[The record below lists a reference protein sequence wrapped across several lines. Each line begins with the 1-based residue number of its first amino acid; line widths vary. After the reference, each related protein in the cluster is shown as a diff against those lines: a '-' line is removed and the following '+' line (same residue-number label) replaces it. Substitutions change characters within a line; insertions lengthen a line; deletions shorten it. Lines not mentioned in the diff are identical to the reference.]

1 MAVKI
6 TSKHECDG
14 TRNVNVEIYADMPN
28 MLERS
33 FHQKVFVR
41 IFVNFKIF
49 SYSQVQLP
57 WFCKCA
63 KEINLF
69 HFLTIFLELC
79 YLLTAHQQ
87 KKHK

>member
-49 SYSQVQLP
+49 SFS
-57 WFCKCA
+57 
-63 KEINLF
+63 
-69 HFLTIFLELC
+69 
-79 YLLTAHQQ
+79 
-87 KKHK
+87 